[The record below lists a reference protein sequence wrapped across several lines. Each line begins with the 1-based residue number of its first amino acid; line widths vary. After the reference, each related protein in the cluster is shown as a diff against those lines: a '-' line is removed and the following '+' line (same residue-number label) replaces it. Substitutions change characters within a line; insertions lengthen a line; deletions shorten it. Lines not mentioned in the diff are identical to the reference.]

1 MKPAIFLDRDNT
13 LTRDEGYSYKVE
25 DFQWMEGADEA
36 LRLFHQ
42 ARLPVFIIT
51 NQSGIG
57 RGYFT
62 EQQMHLFND
71 HLCQQAKLA
80 GGLISDI
87 AFCPHHPKAIDEAMR
102 HCHCRKP
109 EIGMLTSIASKWQI
123 DLKRS
128 VMIGDRDSDVMAGKQ
143 AGCHSY
149 LYDINTS
156 LADLAQRVLDQ
167 HFPQS
172 SSYPQSS
179 S

>member
-1 MKPAIFLDRDNT
+1 MMKPAIFLDRDNT

-25 DFQWMEGADEA
+25 DFQWMPGADEA

-42 ARLPVFIIT
+42 ASLPVFIIT
-51 NQSGIG
+51 NQSGIA

-62 EQQMHLFND
+62 EKDMHLFND
-71 HLCQQAKLA
+71 HLCQQAKLS

-87 AFCPHHPKAIDEAMR
+87 AFCPHHPKALDENMR
-102 HCHCRKP
+102 QCQCRKP

-128 VMIGDRDSDVMAGKQ
+128 IMIGDRDSDVIAGKT

-149 LYDINTS
+149 LYDAKTS
-156 LADLAQRVLDQ
+156 LADLALYVLKQ
-167 HFPQS
+167 HFPQTLFIKR
-172 SSYPQSS
+172 
-179 S
+179 